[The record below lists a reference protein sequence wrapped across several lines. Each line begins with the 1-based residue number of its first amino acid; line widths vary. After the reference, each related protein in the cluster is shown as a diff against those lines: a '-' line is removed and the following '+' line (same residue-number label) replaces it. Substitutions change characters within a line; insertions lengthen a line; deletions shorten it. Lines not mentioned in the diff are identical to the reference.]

1 MFFGEVP
8 LSAAEGALLAH
19 SVTLG
24 GQRVAKGTRLTPD
37 LIASARAE
45 GLATLW
51 IAQPGE
57 DDVPEAEA
65 ARRIGAALAGPGIE
79 ARSPVHGRVNLHA
92 AHPGLFLVQN
102 VAEANHLSDS
112 IGIATLPPFSPV
124 AQGAL
129 LATVKVIPFAVPR
142 SMLEGVLATSPQL
155 RVLGWRKGV
164 TAAILLTR
172 LPQGQAAKAEGKAL
186 QVTAAR
192 LQALGIDARAEAGIP
207 HAVQPLATALQA
219 ASEPLILIA
228 GAAATADAA
237 DVIPA
242 AIRAAGGEVLRVV
255 IPAAI
260 RAAGGEVLRVGM
272 PVDPGNLLVLGRRG
286 EQTLIGL
293 PGCARSPQRNG
304 LDLVLER
311 WAAGLDM
318 SAETI
323 AGMGIGG
330 LLEGSGAAVP
340 WAFR

>member
-65 ARRIGAALAGPGIE
+65 ARRIGAALAGPGVE

-242 AIRAAGGEVLRVV
+242 AIRAAGGEVLRV
-255 IPAAI
+255 
-260 RAAGGEVLRVGM
+260 GM

-311 WAAGLDM
+311 WAAGLDIT
-318 SAETI
+318 AETI

>member
-19 SVTLG
+19 SVMLSG
-24 GQRVAKGTRLTPD
+24 KRVAKGALLTAD

-45 GLATLW
+45 GLETLW
-51 IAQPGE
+51 VARPGE
-57 DDVPEAEA
+57 EDIPEAEA
-65 ARRIGAALAGPGIE
+65 ASRIGAALAGPGVE

-92 AHPGLFLVQN
+92 LHPGLFLLRHVE
-102 VAEANHLSDS
+102 EANRLADA

-124 AQGAL
+124 AEGAL

-142 SMLEGVLATSPQL
+142 ATLAALLATSPRL
-155 RVLGWRKGV
+155 EVLGWRQGA
-164 TAAILLTR
+164 TAAILITR
-172 LPQGQAAKAEGKAL
+172 PPHGETAKADGKARE
-186 QVTAAR
+186 VTAAR
-192 LQALGIDARAEAGIP
+192 LRALGIDARAEGGIP
-207 HAVQPLATALQA
+207 HAVQPLATALAA

-228 GAAATADAA
+228 GAAATADPA
-237 DVIPA
+237 D
-242 AIRAAGGEVLRVV
+242 V

-286 EQTLIGL
+286 GQTLIGL

-311 WAAGLDM
+311 WAAGLDVT
-318 SAETI
+318 AETI